1 MDPPQSTSI
10 STRSSPEPSESSASD
25 TESDLDK
32 VFSPKKVKKKVAKQN
47 GKQASESPKQLIM
60 IAEEMTEDM
69 YPETFRPLMK
79 AVITQCQ
86 GQIGVNV
93 HVESIRRVLG
103 KMEQFKSL
111 GWSNLTVWVKA
122 ACTADYLTRGG
133 KGKSRWVS
141 LRPLTPATSSPNH
154 IQAEDS
160 SPARGEEVLPQVHL
174 GDYPRDHYGLV
185 AAVLQLTVGRALLK
199 VQYEDVKEVMK
210 QAGKG
215 YNLSDASL
223 IHMLAQASRAGVVSY
238 GKSDN
243 GIWIQ
248 VELPPFGTNPATP
261 EPPVVHTQPTPNEIV
276 VPDPSP
282 AEKFSMLLNVL
293 MVLREKHKIDYTPVA
308 MVAETLVSMAPD
320 VFHKAG
326 FSSILEYLVAAQR
339 VGIVTITGLGNQ
351 QMIGLV

>member
-1 MDPPQSTSI
+1 
-10 STRSSPEPSESSASD
+10 
-25 TESDLDK
+25 
-32 VFSPKKVKKKVAKQN
+32 
-47 GKQASESPKQLIM
+47 
-60 IAEEMTEDM
+60 
-69 YPETFRPLMK
+69 
-79 AVITQCQ
+79 
-86 GQIGVNV
+86 
-93 HVESIRRVLG
+93 
-103 KMEQFKSL
+103 
-111 GWSNLTVWVKA
+111 
-122 ACTADYLTRGG
+122 
-133 KGKSRWVS
+133 
-141 LRPLTPATSSPNH
+141 
-154 IQAEDS
+154 
-160 SPARGEEVLPQVHL
+160 
-174 GDYPRDHYGLV
+174 
-185 AAVLQLTVGRALLK
+185 
-199 VQYEDVKEVMK
+199 MK